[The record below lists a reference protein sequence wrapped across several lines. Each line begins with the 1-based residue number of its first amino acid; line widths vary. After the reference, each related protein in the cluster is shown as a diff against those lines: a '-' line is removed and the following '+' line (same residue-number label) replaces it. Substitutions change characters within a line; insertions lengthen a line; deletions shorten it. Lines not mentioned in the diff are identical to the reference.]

1 MWWQWR
7 CLVPLG
13 SCVASV
19 LLGEVFKTEFLV
31 LQCCT
36 HEVILEIDFLQ
47 DCEASV
53 NCSTGE
59 ITVNSMLLSALADMP
74 SLNKDNFISDYGVCC
89 HHSPCHMSL
98 FLLLLPTF
106 HHLTQPL
113 TTCDKLREVGHTCA
127 AFCHDSEEWC
137 LVFVGI

>member
-13 SCVASV
+13 ICVASV

-53 NCSTGE
+53 NCSKGA

-74 SLNKDNFISDYGVCC
+74 SSKIISFRIICCC
-89 HHSPCHMSL
+89 HHSPCHMYL

-113 TTCDKLREVGHTCA
+113 TTCGKLREVGHTCA

-137 LVFVGI
+137 LVLVGI